1 MRVMPVFCFL
11 RKIGEWSGVVLYP
24 ELYVESVGLKFCCL
38 HNCFSPFL
46 FIL

>member
-1 MRVMPVFCFL
+1 MRVMPVFLFFKEN
-11 RKIGEWSGVVLYP
+11 RGVEWLVLYP
-24 ELYVESVGLKFCCL
+24 ELYVEGVGLKFCCL